1 MSRMMPPM
9 PKSVSFQE
17 ITRILDM
24 TDLLDL
30 DREFIEIPLST
41 QSPGQIHKLPNGKI
55 EIIVDGDLAFEDWL
69 VAAEHELRQLVGV
82 PNE

>member
-1 MSRMMPPM
+1 MLPM

-24 TDLLDL
+24 TDWLDL
-30 DREFIEIPLST
+30 DREFIAFPYRRRAPAGLINSR
-41 QSPGQIHKLPNGKI
+41 GKI

-69 VAAEHELRQLVGV
+69 VAAEHQLRQFVGF

>member
-1 MSRMMPPM
+1 MFPM

-41 QSPGQIHKLPNGKI
+41 QSPGRIHKLPNGKI

-69 VAAEHELRQLVGV
+69 VVAEHQLRQLVGL

>member
-1 MSRMMPPM
+1 MSRMTLPM

-30 DREFIEIPLST
+30 DREFIEIPLSAE
-41 QSPGQIHKLPNGKI
+41 SPGKIHKLPNGKI

-69 VAAEHELRQLVGV
+69 VVAEHQLRQLVGF

>member
-1 MSRMMPPM
+1 MSRIMLPM

-17 ITRILDM
+17 ITRILEM

-55 EIIVDGDLAFEDWL
+55 EIIVDGDLAFQDWL
-69 VAAEHELRQLVGV
+69 VAAEHQLRQLVGF

>member
-1 MSRMMPPM
+1 MLPM

-30 DREFIEIPLST
+30 DREFIETPLST